1 MATDIE
7 QNIRASI
14 RPQDGAHAHALDLL
28 TRHPL
33 IDAHNDMPWVIRQ
46 AKPASLASYGLDRLH
61 PETDTDIPRLRAGR
75 VATQGFA
82 AYLPTTI
89 AHPAT
94 VTAEQI
100 DLILRIEH
108 HHAATFHPVR
118 APADV
123 DTARA
128 LGKIGSFMS
137 VEGTVGLEGSLAP
150 LRLWQRLGVRL
161 VTLCHNETLPW
172 VDSATDKPS
181 GTHSGLSSFGQDV
194 IVEMNRLGLVID
206 LAHVAPHAMHKV
218 LDATRAPLMITHSNA
233 AALCPHPR
241 NAPDDVLA
249 RIPANGGMIMATFV
263 PEFLNPA
270 SFDAVRVFKD
280 MWGKNKQGLSIDDLR
295 AAREACLK
303 GWNQDGV
310 AYFCDHLAHFRDRV
324 GEDHIGIGSD
334 FYGGPNPPGLE
345 DASTFPDVIAE
356 LIRRGWQDAA
366 LVKLM
371 GGNFLRVWAAVLAK
385 AEQPKSAS

>member
-1 MATDIE
+1 MVPTMKPNDT
-7 QNIRASI
+7 ASR
-14 RPQDGAHAHALDLL
+14 RPRDAAHAHALDLMAA
-28 TRHPL
+28 HPL
-33 IDAHNDMPWVIRQ
+33 IDAHNDMPWVVRQ
-46 AKPASLASYGLDRLH
+46 AGAASLAAYNLDSPH

-75 VATQGFA
+75 VGTQGFA

-100 DLILRIEH
+100 DLILRIED

-118 APADV
+118 QPADV
-123 DTARA
+123 EKARK
-128 LGKIGSFMS
+128 LGKIGVFMS

-172 VDSATDKPS
+172 VDSATDKPDVRH
-181 GTHSGLSSFGQDV
+181 GGLSAFGRDL
-194 IVEMNRLGLVID
+194 IGEMNRLGLLVD

-218 LDATRAPLMITHSNA
+218 LDVARAPLMITHSNA
-233 AALCPHPR
+233 AALCPHAR
-241 NAPDDVLA
+241 NTPDDVLA
-249 RIPANGGMIMATFV
+249 RLPANGGMIMATFV

-270 SFDAVRVFKD
+270 SLDAVRAYKD
-280 MWGKNKQGLSIDDLR
+280 PWGKNKPGLTGDDYR
-295 AAREACLK
+295 KAREACLQ

-310 AYFCDHLAHFRDRV
+310 AYLCDHLAHFRDKV

-345 DASTFPDVIAE
+345 DASRFPDVIAE
-356 LIRRGWQDAA
+356 LVRRGWTDAA

-371 GGNFLRVWAAVLAK
+371 GANFLRVWSAALGK
-385 AEQPKSAS
+385 AEHAESA